1 MIRFCIVLI
10 LILNPWHISIAETD
24 SIISKIQR
32 GWNKV
37 LTMSGE
43 FSQLDTN
50 GTLEKGKFYFSKP
63 YQSKFVYLNKDE
75 DIITNESLLRIVDK
89 KGFQIDSYAIGGNV
103 LKKLLSNDLD
113 INEEFRIDYATENEF
128 NYVIGAGIKNES
140 SLNKVILTFNKD
152 TIELQKWEIS
162 DELGNKTVLEFTKIK
177 KNIFISQNLF
187 VVKYRNK

>member
-1 MIRFCIVLI
+1 MIRFYIVLI

-32 GWNKV
+32 GWNEV

-128 NYVIGAGIKNES
+128 NYVIGASIKNES
-140 SLNKVILTFNKD
+140 SLNKIILTFNKD